1 MIELYKDI
9 RLILLECM
17 SVFSRNAMTGQISF
31 GMLDALGYFSM
42 PLLIIVLTFWVN
54 VPIKESLSESI
65 IGILSIFVA
74 LAFQVIYTASDK
86 FVARVEQITRVN
98 VRGDGTDLYEDDK
111 NYLKRLGNYTRQF
124 VRQLTLLLLLSLCII
139 LCSTIMLCFNC
150 HFVLISLSAVIL
162 SSFYI
167 WLLLL
172 LKMIVSI
179 YKLLMD
185 DIEQHYKR

>member
-74 LAFQVIYTASDK
+74 LAFQVIYAH
-86 FVARVEQITRVN
+86 
-98 VRGDGTDLYEDDK
+98 RGSVPL
-111 NYLKRLGNYTRQF
+111 
-124 VRQLTLLLLLSLCII
+124 
-139 LCSTIMLCFNC
+139 
-150 HFVLISLSAVIL
+150 
-162 SSFYI
+162 
-167 WLLLL
+167 
-172 LKMIVSI
+172 
-179 YKLLMD
+179 
-185 DIEQHYKR
+185 